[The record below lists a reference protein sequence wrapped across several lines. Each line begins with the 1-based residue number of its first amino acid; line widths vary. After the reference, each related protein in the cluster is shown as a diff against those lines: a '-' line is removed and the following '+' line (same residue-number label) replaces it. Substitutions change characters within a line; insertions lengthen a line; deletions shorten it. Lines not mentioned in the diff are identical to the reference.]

1 MIVVEIIL
9 LIIGFMLLVKGAD
22 GFVDG
27 CSNLASSFGIPSLI
41 IGLTVVAFGTSA
53 PELAVSAIA
62 SLKGN
67 SAISVGNVV
76 GSNICNMFL
85 VLGATSLFGSLHCK
99 RKIVSRDFIYLF
111 LSYITLFVVSLG
123 TYINTGKGYIN
134 RIDGLLFLC
143 FLAIYIYSLI
153 ADARGNMK
161 KEEKKNVTFKDIL
174 FIIIGLFAIIGGGEL
189 VVNSA
194 KAIAKFIGISDS
206 VIAITVVAIGT
217 SLPELVTSIVSIK
230 KGEDDIAIGNVIG
243 SNIFNILMI
252 LGISSTINTL
262 TLGFDSLID
271 MIVMLFGAILVFSF
285 NLKDQKITKNRGIIL
300 LIIYFIYVAYLF
312 VR

>member
-9 LIIGFMLLVKGAD
+9 LIIGFILLVKGAD

-27 CSNLASSFGIPSLI
+27 CSNLASAIGIPSLI

-62 SLKGN
+62 SLKVN

-85 VLGATSLFGSLHCK
+85 VLGATSLFGNLHCK
-99 RKIVSRDFIYLF
+99 RKIISRDFIYLF
-111 LSYITLFVVSLG
+111 LSYITLFIISLG
-123 TYINTGKGYIN
+123 TYLNTGKGYIN
-134 RIDGLLFLC
+134 RVDGLLLLC

-153 ADARGNMK
+153 VDAKGNMK
-161 KEEKKNVTFKDIL
+161 KEKHKNITFKDIL
-174 FIIIGLFAIIGGGEL
+174 FIIISLFAIIGGGEL

-206 VIAITVVAIGT
+206 VIALTVVAIGT

-252 LGISSTINTL
+252 LGVSSTINTL

-312 VR
+312 VK